1 MLILFVNFE
10 AKKCVFFLIGNRYLL
25 GNHQR
30 SGQNHCTLKR
40 ACSSASLVPD
50 LLLCED
56 FFPIPACRRSKDV
69 RSVQDAEA
77 GVGPAAAAAGR
88 PRHRR
93 QRTEATPQP
102 PRVSG

>member
-1 MLILFVNFE
+1 MHAPVPVL
-10 AKKCVFFLIGNRYLL
+10 YLTP
-25 GNHQR
+25 
-30 SGQNHCTLKR
+30 S
-40 ACSSASLVPD
+40 
-50 LLLCED
+50 LCED
-56 FFPIPACRRSKDV
+56 FFPYACLQRSKDV

-102 PRVSG
+102 ARVSG